1 MGSDPTFKLTEAFG
15 AQPLLD
21 GVRGAV
27 VLEVEEHPLDAPVCA
42 EHLPELG
49 VVMGDALELR
59 APFAHL
65 RLFHEQATVF
75 VLALRRARRDPP
87 EPLRLARRWRIER
100 DVDDVAG
107 LDVEVMRER
116 DTEVGNLQPVE
127 VDHGPNDIVRRELMS
142 QDRLEAS
149 LDIDLRPAIDIVRII
164 QEQDAV
170 VAGAV
175 AAQAER
181 IAHAI
186 DEITERMRHG
196 GRLFYAG
203 AGTSGRIAML
213 DASELPPTY
222 GIAPDLVRVLIAGG
236 ERAYFEAVEGAEDD
250 EEAAIETVNREV
262 RADDAIVGIAA
273 SGTTP
278 YTVAAVR
285 RANMLGALTI
295 GVTNVPGSPLAQHV
309 DIPIV
314 IQTGPEVIMG
324 STRMKS
330 GTAQKLVLN
339 QLSTGVMIR
348 LGRVYSNLMIDMPAT
363 NEKLRNRAV
372 RMVELAAGVPRPQ
385 AVQAIREADG
395 NVKLATVIA
404 KKRIGADEARELLGA
419 RPLREVLE

>member
-1 MGSDPTFKLTEAFG
+1 
-15 AQPLLD
+15 
-21 GVRGAV
+21 V
-27 VLEVEEHPLDAPVCA
+27 
-42 EHLPELG
+42 
-49 VVMGDALELR
+49 
-59 APFAHL
+59 
-65 RLFHEQATVF
+65 
-75 VLALRRARRDPP
+75 
-87 EPLRLARRWRIER
+87 
-100 DVDDVAG
+100 
-107 LDVEVMRER
+107 
-116 DTEVGNLQPVE
+116 
-127 VDHGPNDIVRRELMS
+127 S

-149 LDIDLRPAIDIVRII
+149 LDIDRRSTLEVVRII
-164 QEQDAV
+164 QEQDAL

-186 DEITERMRHG
+186 DEIAERLRHG

-222 GIAPDLVRVLIAGG
+222 GIDPSLVRVFIAGG

-250 EEAAIETVNREV
+250 EEAAIDTVAREV
-262 RADDAIVGIAA
+262 TSEDAIVGIAA

-285 RANMLGALTI
+285 KANMIGALTV
-295 GVTNVPGSPLAQHV
+295 GVTNVAASPLAQHV

-314 IQTGPEVIMG
+314 VESGPEVVMG

-330 GTAQKLVLN
+330 GTAQKMVLN
-339 QLSTGVMIR
+339 TISTGVMIR
-348 LGRVYSNLMIDMPAT
+348 LGHVYSNLMIDMPAT

-372 RMVELAAGVPRPQ
+372 RMVELAAGVLRPA

-404 KKRIGADEARELLGA
+404 KKRVSAEDARRLLSEQT
-419 RPLREVLE
+419 LREVLEA